1 MKKVLFLVV
10 LLVLAGATGCKG
22 NQTETLIDRV
32 DLAIDQF
39 VQNYANQYVKE
50 TETGLILEYHVV
62 AALKALEKSGFGVT
76 LENYLTAN
84 RVEADLQNRP
94 LNLGTEA
101 FSALVIA
108 RSFDLACPKAEQF
121 LAELTTF
128 DAWNQSYLLMAL
140 NYTGSNNYLKQAI
153 LNDILN
159 VEGKDADYAGAA
171 LMALSHQETDKT
183 PLIDLIKENLTSE
196 GVLSWGT
203 ANSCTTAYAILG
215 LVANNIDPTSEEFTK
230 DTVNL
235 VEALLNFSLG
245 DGSFAYSKDSGADL
259 SYATPQ
265 SFAALV
271 AYREFVRTQKS
282 FVLFQ

>member
-1 MKKVLFLVV
+1 
-10 LLVLAGATGCKG
+10 
-22 NQTETLIDRV
+22 
-32 DLAIDQF
+32 
-39 VQNYANQYVKE
+39 
-50 TETGLILEYHVV
+50 
-62 AALKALEKSGFGVT
+62 
-76 LENYLTAN
+76 
-84 RVEADLQNRP
+84 
-94 LNLGTEA
+94 
-101 FSALVIA
+101 
-108 RSFDLACPKAEQF
+108 
-121 LAELTTF
+121 
-128 DAWNQSYLLMAL
+128 
-140 NYTGSNNYLKQAI
+140 
-153 LNDILN
+153 DILN

>member
-1 MKKVLFLVV
+1 MVAVLDRRVMLQ
-10 LLVLAGATGCKG
+10 GAH
-22 NQTETLIDRV
+22 QR
-32 DLAIDQF
+32 A
-39 VQNYANQYVKE
+39 
-50 TETGLILEYHVV
+50 
-62 AALKALEKSGFGVT
+62 
-76 LENYLTAN
+76 
-84 RVEADLQNRP
+84 
-94 LNLGTEA
+94 
-101 FSALVIA
+101 
-108 RSFDLACPKAEQF
+108 
-121 LAELTTF
+121 
-128 DAWNQSYLLMAL
+128 
-140 NYTGSNNYLKQAI
+140 
-153 LNDILN
+153 